1 MIDGLEDGVS
11 QDEAPSA
18 ARAQTG
24 KSLRHKAMDLL
35 ARRDYAEAELCQ
47 KLTGKG
53 FDAEAVAEVV
63 AQLCDEGLV
72 SDERFTEAF
81 VRFRRERG
89 YGPMRIQSELRER
102 GVNDKIQAAYLD
114 FRDPRW
120 CEQTAQVRRK
130 RFGDEPPQDYKE
142 RARQSRFLQYRGF
155 TSDQIRQVLDGDEF
169 D

>member
-1 MIDGLEDGVS
+1 LTNHLNDGALR
-11 QDEAPSA
+11 DEAPSTA
-18 ARAQTG
+18 SKKAG

-35 ARRDYAEAELCQ
+35 ARREHAEAELSQ

-53 FDAEAVAEVV
+53 YEPELVAQVVAE
-63 AQLCDEGLV
+63 LCNEGLV

-81 VRFRRERG
+81 VRYRREYG

-102 GVNDKIQAAYLD
+102 GVSDKIQSVYLD
-114 FRDPRW
+114 FRDPKW
-120 CEQTAQVRRK
+120 HEQAVQVRRK
-130 RFGDEPPQDYKE
+130 RFGDVPPDDFKE

-155 TSDQIRQVLDGDEF
+155 TSDQIRQVMDGDGY

>member
-47 KLTGKG
+47 KLTDKG
-53 FDAEAVAEVV
+53 FDAEAVAAVV

-89 YGPMRIQSELRER
+89 YGPLRIQSELRER

-120 CEQTAQVRRK
+120 REQTAQVRRK